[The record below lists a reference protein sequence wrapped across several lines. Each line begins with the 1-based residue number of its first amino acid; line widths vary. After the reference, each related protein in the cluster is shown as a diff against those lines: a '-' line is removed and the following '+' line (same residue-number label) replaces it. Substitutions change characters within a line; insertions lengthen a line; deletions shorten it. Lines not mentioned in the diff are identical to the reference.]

1 MSNKKNP
8 KNLETG
14 SWCEINTN
22 LKDTQF
28 LKIVGYRGEFL
39 DCIDDEGRM
48 TMLKP
53 NNAKVLRIFQVKPDG
68 KIVEGL

>member
-1 MSNKKNP
+1 MSNKNKE
-8 KNLETG
+8 KLESG
-14 SWCEINTN
+14 SWCEIQTS
-22 LKDTQF
+22 LKDKQL

-53 NNAKVLRIFQVKPDG
+53 NSPKVVRIFQVKPDG
-68 KIVEGL
+68 KVVEGL

>member
-1 MSNKKNP
+1 MSEENKKVR
-8 KNLETG
+8 LETG
-14 SWCEINTN
+14 SWCEIRTK
-22 LKDTQF
+22 LKDKQL

-53 NNAKVLRIFQVKPDG
+53 NSVKVVRIFQVKPDG

>member
-1 MSNKKNP
+1 MDKKNKKRR
-8 KNLETG
+8 LETG
-14 SWCEINTN
+14 SWCEINTT
-22 LKDTQF
+22 LKDTQL

-53 NNAKVLRIFQVKPDG
+53 NSTKVVRIFQVKPDG